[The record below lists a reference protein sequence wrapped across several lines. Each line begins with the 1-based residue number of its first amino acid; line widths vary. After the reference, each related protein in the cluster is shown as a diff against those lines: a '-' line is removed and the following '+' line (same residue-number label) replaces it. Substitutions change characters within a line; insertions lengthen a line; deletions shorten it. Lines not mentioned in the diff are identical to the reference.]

1 MSLFGIG
8 CWWLERCRNSPR
20 PHELWCRRCFWKH
33 SWNFFVSWCCC
44 CFLSSSWFYLASFW
58 CCSLI
63 LISAWPQPS
72 QWPPAWQVSG
82 RREDGRGSW
91 WQGQGQDVL
100 KRGVNSGRLSRR
112 LRLVQ
117 EEARLVAQPR
127 HCHER
132 GTEAA
137 RAARDSEAT
146 RAARVLGGAD
156 TGAALWAAALSVL
169 INWRSV
175 TLCRQEP
182 WCEDHKPRQC
192 FKPNNFRPAYI
203 RTIVSR
209 ASNEGSWRFR
219 NHIEGPYQGALK
231 KLQLC
236 TLGLRNHWRVEK
248 ERNWP
253 ETATAKRLSI
263 FISFKKLQLKT
274 LSLFV

>member
-1 MSLFGIG
+1 MKQQTTLVFSEGRCLWQEKLTLVSLFGIG

-20 PHELWCRRCFWKH
+20 PQELWCLRCFWKH
-33 SWNFFVSWCCC
+33 SWNVFVSWCWW
-44 CFLSSSWFYLASFW
+44 CFLSSSWFYHASFW

-63 LISAWPQPS
+63 LISAWPQPC

-91 WQGQGQDVL
+91 CQGQGQDVL
-100 KRGVNSGRLSRR
+100 RRGVNSGRLWRR

-117 EEARLVAQPR
+117 DEARLVAQPR

-156 TGAALWAAALSVL
+156 TGAALWAAAVSVL

-182 WCEDHKPRQC
+182 WCEDHKPRQ
-192 FKPNNFRPAYI
+192 Y
-203 RTIVSR
+203 
-209 ASNEGSWRFR
+209 ASNQTFFGQP
-219 NHIEGPYQGALK
+219 I
-231 KLQLC
+231 
-236 TLGLRNHWRVEK
+236 LG
-248 ERNWP
+248 
-253 ETATAKRLSI
+253 RLSVE
-263 FISFKKLQLKT
+263 L
-274 LSLFV
+274 